1 MVIIVFGL
9 PGTGKT
15 LLAEQLA
22 GTFGANY
29 INTDIIREKNE
40 MKGQYDEESKHLV
53 YKLMMEQMSVFLE
66 DNKDVI
72 IDGTFHRKDY
82 RHQFRDEAERFGQ
95 KVFFIHMK
103 ASEESVKK
111 RMSEDR
117 EHSEADYEVY
127 LKLKETFDQDHE
139 SQLTFWSDRM
149 KLEEMI
155 EKVLEV
161 GRSDFGVSIDR
172 DW

>member
-9 PGTGKT
+9 PGTGKS

-40 MKGQYDEESKHLV
+40 LQGQYDEESKHLV
-53 YKLMMEQMSVFLE
+53 YKLMMEEMSVFLE
-66 DNKDVI
+66 DKKDVI

-82 RHQFRDEAERFGQ
+82 RHQFRDEAETFGQ
-95 KVFFIHMK
+95 KIFFIHMK
-103 ASEESVKK
+103 ASDESVKK
-111 RMSEDR
+111 RMSIDR

-127 LKLKETFDQDHE
+127 LKLKEAFDQDHE

-161 GRSDFGVSIDR
+161 GRSDFGVSIER